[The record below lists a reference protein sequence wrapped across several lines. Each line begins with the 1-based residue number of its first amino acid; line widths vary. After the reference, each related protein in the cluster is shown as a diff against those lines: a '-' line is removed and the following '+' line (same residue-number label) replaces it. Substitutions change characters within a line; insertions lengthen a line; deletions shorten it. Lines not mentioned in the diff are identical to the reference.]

1 MKKCVSRRRCYPK
14 AIFFLFTLIEPN
26 AIVDFNFIPEI
37 FYLKNQFLIEDDAK
51 VRTSPHMT
59 MD

>member
-1 MKKCVSRRRCYPK
+1 MRPPDVVVILKS
-14 AIFFLFTLIEPN
+14 IFFLLTLIEPN
-26 AIVDFNFIPEI
+26 AIVELTNFIPEI